1 MCVCT
6 LIRRC
11 AFGEIKNKSIMPS
24 NLEYSSPLFTQD
36 EILRALEGQKESDVE
51 KKTLKKSDENLI
63 AVCIRINREGAR
75 CQSKHTQALSS
86 IFEKKKFSSSIAV
99 LSPLF
104 VLPLLYYS
112 SLGKKS
118 FFDETRPI
126 ALMMS
131 AIKS

>member
-1 MCVCT
+1 
-6 LIRRC
+6 
-11 AFGEIKNKSIMPS
+11 MPS

-86 IFEKKKFSSSIAV
+86 IFEKKKIF
-99 LSPLF
+99 LF
-104 VLPLLYYS
+104 NCS
-112 SLGKKS
+112 SLPVICFTVTLLFFSRKKVL
-118 FFDETRPI
+118 F
-126 ALMMS
+126 
-131 AIKS
+131 